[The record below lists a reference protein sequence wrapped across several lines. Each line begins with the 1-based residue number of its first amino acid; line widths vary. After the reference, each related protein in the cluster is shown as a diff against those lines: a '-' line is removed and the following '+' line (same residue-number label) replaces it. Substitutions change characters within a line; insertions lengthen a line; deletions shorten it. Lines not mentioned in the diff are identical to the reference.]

1 MSNTLLEFKNLVTE
15 FHTEGTTVKAVNDI
29 SFTLNK
35 GETVGIVGESGSG
48 KSVTSLS
55 AMRLIPSPPGIISGG
70 SIIFHKKNKEKVDLL
85 KISEDQMRSYR
96 GNDLAMIFQEPMT
109 SLNPVFTCGD
119 QVLEAIVLHQKLN
132 KKKAKKLTIEL
143 FKKVQLPDPERI
155 FNTYPHQISGGQK
168 QRVMIAMAMSC
179 EPSVLIADEP
189 TTALDVTVQKTIL
202 QLMQELQREKD
213 MGILF
218 ITHDLG
224 VIAELADKVVVMYK
238 GKIVEQG
245 NVWEIFTNPKHPYTK
260 GLLACRPPLNKRY
273 TFLPTVKD
281 FMQVDEN
288 GKIIDT
294 NISVEDFTK
303 DLEISSAEREKK
315 QKILFEKDP
324 VLQIKNL
331 KTYFPISNS
340 TKIPFTLQLGLF
352 GKEQKVKLGKPIII
366 AISLFL
372 AFLLTSILYG
382 VLMLFGF
389 SINNL
394 INDLIAGAV
403 NGGVTVLLDVGFILD
418 LLTLIVVFSG
428 AGILYSFVFKS
439 SRSSLEKGLNIR
451 SKSNVKAVDKVSF
464 DVYPGE
470 TLGLVGE
477 SGCGKTTIGR
487 TILRLEEPTEG
498 EMVYKGIDIAK
509 MKANELREFRKEVQ
523 IIFQDPYSSLNP
535 RMTIGNAIMEPMQVH
550 NILENDEQRK
560 KRVEELLV
568 RVNLDPTHF
577 YRYPHEFSGGQR
589 QRIGIARAL
598 AVNPK
603 FIICDESVSALDVS
617 VQAQVLNLLNELKEE
632 FGLTYIF
639 ISHDLSVVKYMSDRM
654 LVMQD
659 GKIEE
664 MGDADQIYNKPS
676 TPYTQKLI
684 DAIPE
689 GKLEDI
695 KKHLESKGVKVK

>member
-1 MSNTLLEFKNLVTE
+1 MENILLEFKNLVTE
-15 FHTEGTTVKAVNDI
+15 FHTEGTIVKAVNGV

-35 GETVGIVGESGSG
+35 GETIGIVGESGSG

-55 AMRLIPSPPGIISGG
+55 AMRLIPSPPGKISGG
-70 SIIFHKKNKEKVDLL
+70 EIIFHEKDGTATDLL
-85 KISEDQMRSYR
+85 AISEEEIRKFR
-96 GNDLAMIFQEPMT
+96 GNDIAMIFQEPMT

-119 QVLEAIVLHQKLN
+119 QVMEAIILHQKLN
-132 KKKAKKLTIEL
+132 KKDAKALTIKL
-143 FKKVQLPDPERI
+143 FEEVQLPTPERI
-155 FNTYPHQISGGQK
+155 FSTYPHQISGGQK

-179 EPSVLIADEP
+179 QPSVLIADEP

-202 QLMQELQREKD
+202 QLMQNLQKEHD
-213 MGILF
+213 MGIMF

-238 GKIVEQG
+238 GNIVEQG
-245 NVWEIFTNPKHPYTK
+245 SVWDIFTNPKHPYTK
-260 GLLACRPPLNKRY
+260 GLLACRPPLDKRY
-273 TFLPTVKD
+273 TFLPTVSD
-281 FMQVDEN
+281 FMKIDES
-288 GKIIDT
+288 GEIID
-294 NISVEDFTK
+294 NGISVAEFTK
-303 DLEISSAEREKK
+303 DLAIPESERVAKHKTLYSQEP
-315 QKILFEKDP
+315 LM
-324 VLQIKNL
+324 QIKNL
-331 KTYFPISNS
+331 KTYFPIRNG
-340 TKIPFTLQLGLF
+340 FF
-352 GKEQKVKLGKPIII
+352 GG
-366 AISLFL
+366 IS
-372 AFLLTSILYG
+372 
-382 VLMLFGF
+382 
-389 SINNL
+389 
-394 INDLIAGAV
+394 DH
-403 NGGVTVLLDVGFILD
+403 
-418 LLTLIVVFSG
+418 
-428 AGILYSFVFKS
+428 
-439 SRSSLEKGLNIR
+439 
-451 SKSNVKAVDKVSF
+451 VKAVDNVSF

-487 TILRLEEPTEG
+487 TIIRLEEPTEG
-498 EMVYKGIDIAK
+498 EMIYKGKDIAK
-509 MKANELREFRKEVQ
+509 MTTEELRLFRKDVQ

-550 NILENDEQRK
+550 GILENDEQRK
-560 KRVEELLV
+560 KKVEELLT
-568 RVNLDPTHF
+568 RVSLDPAHF

-654 LVMQD
+654 VVMQA

-664 MGDADQIYNKPS
+664 MGDADQIYNKPA
-676 TPYTQKLI
+676 TKYTQKLI

-695 KKHLESKGVKVK
+695 KKHLESKGIKVS